1 MLVDLGL
8 EQTLECLG
16 AAHNG
21 ETLIAKLSC
30 RMLLASAVD
39 CGLYNDSDSDSAE
52 AE

>member
-16 AAHNG
+16 AAHDG

-30 RMLLASAVD
+30 RMLLAVD
-39 CGLYNDSDSDSAE
+39 CGLYNDSDSDGAE
-52 AE
+52 VE